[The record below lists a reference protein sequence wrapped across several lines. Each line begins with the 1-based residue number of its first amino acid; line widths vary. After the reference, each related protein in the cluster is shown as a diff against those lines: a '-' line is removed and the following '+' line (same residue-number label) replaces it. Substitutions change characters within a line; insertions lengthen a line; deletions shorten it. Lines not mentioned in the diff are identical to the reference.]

1 MFKDVWFKFYSI
13 PVLFAVLFISF
24 NFLVANL
31 SNLPKPLFSDAL
43 AHCKDVSNDRWADDE
58 RTYQD
63 KCIDEFM
70 RGGGEDSLFL
80 DIFVILWLA
89 GLLFSIVGIA
99 FVVPLSVYLLL
110 SWRMHRYGH
119 Y

>member
-1 MFKDVWFKFYSI
+1 MLKDPWFRFYSI
-13 PVLFAVLFISF
+13 PVIFAVLFISF

-31 SNLPKPLFSDAL
+31 ADVPKPLFSDAV
-43 AHCKDVSNDRWADDE
+43 AHCKDVNNDKWFDDE

-70 RGGGEDSLFL
+70 GGEDSLL
-80 DIFVILWLA
+80 INTFVILWLA
-89 GLLFSIVGIA
+89 GLLLTIIGII
-99 FVVPLSVYLLL
+99 FLIPLSAYLLM

>member
-31 SNLPKPLFSDAL
+31 ADVPKPPFSDAV
-43 AHCKDVSNDRWADDE
+43 AHCKDVSNDRWFDDE

-70 RGGGEDSLFL
+70 VGGDSLL
-80 DIFVILWLA
+80 INTLVILWLA
-89 GLLFSIVGIA
+89 GLLLSIVGII
-99 FVVPLSVYLLL
+99 FVVPFSAYLLM
-110 SWRMHRYGH
+110 SWRMQRYGH

>member
-1 MFKDVWFKFYSI
+1 MFKDPWFRFYSI
-13 PVLFAVLFISF
+13 PVIFAVLFISF

-31 SNLPKPLFSDAL
+31 ADVPKPPFSDAV

-70 RGGGEDSLFL
+70 VGGDSLL
-80 DIFVILWLA
+80 INTFVILWLA
-89 GLLFSIVGIA
+89 GLLLSIVGII
-99 FVVPLSVYLLL
+99 FVVPFSAYLLMN
-110 SWRMHRYGH
+110 WRMHRYGH

>member
-1 MFKDVWFKFYSI
+1 MFKDPWFRFYSI
-13 PVLFAVLFISF
+13 PVIFAVLFISF

-31 SNLPKPLFSDAL
+31 ADVPKPPFSDAV

-70 RGGGEDSLFL
+70 GEESFLTTTSELFWVL
-80 DIFVILWLA
+80 
-89 GLLFSIVGIA
+89 GLLLSIVGIV
-99 FVVPLSVYLLL
+99 FIIPLSIYLLL
-110 SWRMHRYGH
+110 RHVYKIKSNNY
-119 Y
+119 

>member
-1 MFKDVWFKFYSI
+1 MLKDPWLRFYSI
-13 PVLFAVLFISF
+13 PVIFAVLFISF
-24 NFLVANL
+24 NLLVANL
-31 SNLPKPLFSDAL
+31 ADVPKPLFSDAV
-43 AHCKDVSNDRWADDE
+43 AHCKDVNNDRWFDDE

-70 RGGGEDSLFL
+70 GGEDSLL
-80 DIFVILWLA
+80 INTFVILWLA
-89 GLLFSIVGIA
+89 GLLLTIIGII
-99 FVVPLSVYLLL
+99 FLIPLSAYLLM

>member
-1 MFKDVWFKFYSI
+1 MLKDPWFRFYSI
-13 PVLFAVLFISF
+13 PVIFAVLFISF

-31 SNLPKPLFSDAL
+31 ADVPKPPFSDAV
-43 AHCKDVSNDRWADDE
+43 AHCKDVSNDRWFDDE

-70 RGGGEDSLFL
+70 GGGDGLL
-80 DIFVILWLA
+80 INTFVILWLA
-89 GLLFSIVGIA
+89 GLLLSIVGII
-99 FVVPLSVYLLL
+99 FVVPFSAYLLM

>member
-1 MFKDVWFKFYSI
+1 MLKDPWFRFYSI
-13 PVLFAVLFISF
+13 PVIFAVLFISF

-31 SNLPKPLFSDAL
+31 ADVPKPPFSDAV
-43 AHCKDVSNDRWADDE
+43 AHCKDISNDRWFDDE

-70 RGGGEDSLFL
+70 TGGEDSLFL
-80 DIFVILWLA
+80 DIFVILWLT
-89 GLLFSIVGIA
+89 GLLFSIIGII
-99 FVVPLSVYLLL
+99 FVVPFSAYLLM
-110 SWRMHRYGH
+110 SWRMQRYGH

>member
-1 MFKDVWFKFYSI
+1 MLKDPWFRFYSI
-13 PVLFAVLFISF
+13 PVIFAVLFISF

-31 SNLPKPLFSDAL
+31 ADVPKPPFSDAV
-43 AHCKDVSNDRWADDE
+43 AHCKDVSNDRWFDDE

-70 RGGGEDSLFL
+70 VLEDGLL
-80 DIFVILWLA
+80 IYTFVILWFA
-89 GLLFSIVGIA
+89 GLLLSIVGII
-99 FVVPLSVYLLL
+99 FVVPFSAYLLM